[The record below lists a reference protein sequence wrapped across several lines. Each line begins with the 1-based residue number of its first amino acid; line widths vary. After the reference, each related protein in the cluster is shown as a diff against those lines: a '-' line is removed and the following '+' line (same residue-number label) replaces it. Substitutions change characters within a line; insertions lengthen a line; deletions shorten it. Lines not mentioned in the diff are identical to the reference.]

1 MGIKRVVD
9 VSFWTDSKVIYF
21 TPEDKYFM
29 LYLLTNPH
37 TTQLGIYEL
46 NVRQCAFEL
55 GYSEDS
61 VKSLF
66 DRFEKK
72 YGIIKRSGEEIA
84 IKNFLRHSIIKG
96 GKPVEDCLEKE
107 IKAVKNK
114 NLLSFVKSNLTG
126 RDDLNETVKKVFEN
140 PSILLKENE
149 NDNDNDNEV
158 SYHDSYHDSLK
169 PSKKAVNKSYQQGK
183 EEYADGVTMTL
194 KEYENLCKKVG
205 SVEGA
210 KRCIEILSNYKL
222 ANGKKYKSDYHAIL
236 NWVISRYKEELTKT
250 NKPKIRSGATILEEA
265 EQIAR
270 ERGMDDIWA

>member
-9 VSFWTDSKVIYF
+9 ISFWTDSKVIYF

-114 NLLSFVKSNLTG
+114 NLLSFVKQNLIG

-140 PSILLKENE
+140 PSILLKEND

-169 PSKKAVNKSYQQGK
+169 PSKKAVDKSYPQDK
-183 EEYADGVTMTL
+183 EVYADSVTMTS
-194 KEYENLCKKVG
+194 KEYDNLCKKVG
-205 SVEGA
+205 SEDGA

-236 NWVISRYKEELTKT
+236 NWAISRYKEELAK
-250 NKPKIRSGATILEEA
+250 NKKPKVRSGAAILEEA

-270 ERGMDDIWA
+270 ERGMDDIWV